1 MTDWKAIREQV
12 LNRIRKGIGRRQ
24 EQKRLSTVEKNR
36 KKSKSKNRKVLNP
49 QEIISIV
56 SSIIIILIALGGIGL
71 IFDVFAQDDTFGIF
85 CVNSDLLCA

>member
-24 EQKRLSTVEKNR
+24 QQKRLSTVEKSR

-71 IFDVFAQDDTFGIF
+71 IFDVFAQD
-85 CVNSDLLCA
+85 

>member
-12 LNRIRKGIGRRQ
+12 LNCIRKGIGRRQ
-24 EQKRLSTVEKNR
+24 QQKRLSTVEKNR

-71 IFDVFAQDDTFGIF
+71 IFDVFAQD
-85 CVNSDLLCA
+85 